1 MSRIDRDQALA
12 WRARWE
18 VVARHEIADLRAT
31 SVTRKM
37 RQLEA
42 LFASRAL
49 FPEGPDDG
57 REAEIVSER
66 WQRIR
71 NALRA

>member
-1 MSRIDRDQALA
+1 
-12 WRARWE
+12 

-57 REAEIVSER
+57 REAEIVSELGDFR
-66 WQRIR
+66 QWDQPIS
-71 NALRA
+71 